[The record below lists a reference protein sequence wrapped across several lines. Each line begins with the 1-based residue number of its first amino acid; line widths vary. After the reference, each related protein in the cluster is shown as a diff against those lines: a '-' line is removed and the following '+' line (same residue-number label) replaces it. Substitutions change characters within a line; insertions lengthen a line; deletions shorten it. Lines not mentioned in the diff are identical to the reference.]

1 MKLWNLGT
9 SLNHEPE
16 PRTENSSSTVAQW
29 YHSEARG
36 FVMFWQCP
44 KIPLYSPVG
53 LTFPRGVFVPGAPV
67 WGRDGEVGG
76 VVVGF
81 THTM

>member
-1 MKLWNLGT
+1 
-9 SLNHEPE
+9 
-16 PRTENSSSTVAQW
+16 
-29 YHSEARG
+29 
-36 FVMFWQCP
+36 MFWQCP

-53 LTFPRGVFVPGAPV
+53 LTFPRDVFVPGAPV

-81 THTM
+81 THIM